1 MSEFKDLEIEFIKL
15 SKHIKNKVCTI
26 TLSKLSDINNLKDNI
41 GKDFQT
47 LENSL
52 NNYIQEHYSTEDY
65 LLIKDG
71 HGSTAHENLKNYRA
85 QLHQQK
91 LYNEFLDLISEKLKT
106 LEEGCSE

>member
-71 HGSTAHENLKNYRA
+71 HGSTAHENLKNYKA

-91 LYNEFLDLISEKLKT
+91 LHNEFLDLISEKLKT

>member
-15 SKHIKNKVCTI
+15 SKNIKDKVYT
-26 TLSKLSDINNLKDNI
+26 TNLSKLSDINNLKDSI
-41 GKDFQT
+41 DKDFET
-47 LENSL
+47 LESSL
-52 NNYIQEHYSTEDY
+52 NNYIQKHYSTEDY